1 MLPELYQ
8 ATLVNF
14 GTDVYLGKSRD
25 EAIKA
30 TEKAGFETCVL
41 LDGAM
46 IAWFSPISGWKYYDN
61 DLPGMNDYTY
71 EQFSKDC
78 DRW

>member
-14 GTDVYLGKSRD
+14 GTDAYIGKSRE

-30 TEKAGFETCVL
+30 TEAACFETCLL

-46 IAWFSPISGWKYYDN
+46 VGWFSPIGGWKFYHD
-61 DLPGMNDYTY
+61 
-71 EQFSKDC
+71 
-78 DRW
+78 